1 MATQTDINEVL
12 QQRADANARLAL
24 IPYEGTPE
32 VKERDG
38 RRYLYMRK
46 RVSGRLTS
54 TYVDVYSEELH
65 QLLLKNAAEARALRK
80 QLRTLEKLLAQL
92 GYAGDELS
100 ARVLLNLD
108 FARANL
114 KSSIYD
120 QAVLEGVSTT
130 FPQTEDIIEN
140 GRVSG
145 VAASDVQKILNLKH
159 AWEFILDK
167 DVLKCPS
174 DFSLLSHIAG
184 LVNGGFYNDGGRVRG
199 VPVAIGGTSYVPPL
213 PQETVVRER
222 LADILAREGKPI
234 DKAVELCISCMK
246 WQVFMDGNKRASI
259 IYANHYLIAKG
270 GGLLVVPEKLVSE
283 FRALLVA
290 HYEGTGTDGLAA
302 FMKESCWRRLED

>member
-1 MATQTDINEVL
+1 MAMRADINEVL
-12 QQRADANARLAL
+12 QQRADVNARLAL

-32 VKERDG
+32 IKERG
-38 RRYLYMRK
+38 GKRYLYMRK

-65 QLLLKNAAEARALRK
+65 QLLLRNAAEARKLRK
-80 QLRTLEKLLAQL
+80 ELRALEKQLAQL
-92 GYAGDELS
+92 GYSEDELN

-140 GRVSG
+140 GRVNG
-145 VAASDVQKILNLKH
+145 VSASDVQKILNLKH

-167 DVLKCPS
+167 DVLRCPS

-184 LVNGGFYNDGGRVRG
+184 LVNGGFYMDGGRVRG
-199 VPVAIGGTSYVPPL
+199 VPVSIGGTAYVPPL

-222 LADILAREGKPI
+222 LDDILSRKGQPI
-234 DKAVELCISCMK
+234 DKAIDLCISCMK
-246 WQVFMDGNKRASI
+246 WQVFMDGNKRAST
-259 IYANHYLIAKG
+259 IYANHYLISEG
-270 GGLLVVPEKLVSE
+270 GGLLVVPEGRISE
-283 FRALLVA
+283 FRSLLVA
-290 HYEGTGTDGLAA
+290 HYEGTGTDDLTA
-302 FMKESCWRRLED
+302 FMKESCWRRFD

>member
-1 MATQTDINEVL
+1 MVMQADINEVL
-12 QQRADANARLAL
+12 QQRADVNARLAL

-32 VKERDG
+32 VKERDSK
-38 RRYLYMRK
+38 RYLYMRK
-46 RVSGRLTS
+46 RAGGRLTS

-65 QLLLKNAAEARALRK
+65 QLLLKNAADARALRK
-80 QLRTLEKLLAQL
+80 QLRALERQLAQL
-92 GYAGDELS
+92 GYSEGELS
-100 ARVLLNLD
+100 PRVLLNLD

-159 AWEFILDK
+159 AWEFILDA
-167 DVLKCPS
+167 DVLRCPS
-174 DFSLLSHIAG
+174 DFPLLSHIAR
-184 LVNGGFYNDGGRVRG
+184 LVNEGFYQDGGRVRG

-213 PQETVVRER
+213 PQETVVREQ
-222 LADILAREGKPI
+222 LSEILAREGEPI

-246 WQVFMDGNKRASI
+246 WQVFIDGNKRASI
-259 IYANHYLIAKG
+259 IYANHYLVAQG
-270 GGLLVVPEKLVSE
+270 GGLLVVPEGLVPE

-290 HYEGTGTDGLAA
+290 HYEGAGTDELAA
-302 FMKESCWRRLED
+302 FMKEACWRQLGE

>member
-1 MATQTDINEVL
+1 MAIQPGINEVL
-12 QQRADANARLAL
+12 QQRADVLARLAL

-46 RVSGRLTS
+46 RVGGRLTS
-54 TYVDVYSEELH
+54 TYVDAYSEELH
-65 QLLLKNAAEARALRK
+65 QLLLLNSADARRLRK
-80 QLRTLEKLLAQL
+80 ELRVLEKQLAQM
-92 GYAGDELS
+92 GYAQGELS
-100 ARVLLNLD
+100 SRVLLNLD

-140 GRVSG
+140 GQVNGVS
-145 VAASDVQKILNLKH
+145 ATDVQKILNLKH

-167 DVLKCPS
+167 DVIRCPS

-184 LVNGGFYNDGGRVRG
+184 LVNEGFYMDGGRVRG
-199 VPVAIGGTSYVPPL
+199 VPVAIGGTAYVPPL
-213 PQETVVRER
+213 PQETVVKER
-222 LADILAREGKPI
+222 LEGILAREGQPI
-234 DKAVELCISCMK
+234 DKAIELCISCMK
-246 WQVFMDGNKRASI
+246 WQVFMDGNKRAST
-259 IYANHYLIAKG
+259 IYANHYLIAQG
-270 GGLLVVPEKLVSE
+270 GGLLVVPERLVTD

-290 HYEGTGTDGLAA
+290 HYEGTGTDDLVM
-302 FMKESCWRRLED
+302 FMKENCWRRLEG

>member
-12 QQRADANARLAL
+12 QQRVDVNARLAF

-32 VKERDG
+32 VKERAG
-38 RRYLYMRK
+38 KRYLYMRK

-65 QLLLKNAAEARALRK
+65 QLLLRNAAEARVLRK
-80 QLRTLEKLLAQL
+80 QLRALERQLAQL
-92 GYAGDELS
+92 GYSEDELFP
-100 ARVLLNLD
+100 RVLLNLD

-120 QAVLEGVSTT
+120 QAVLEGVSAT
-130 FPQTEDIIEN
+130 FPQTEDILEN

-167 DVLKCPS
+167 DVLRCPS
-174 DFSLLSHIAG
+174 DFSLLSHVAG
-184 LVNGGFYNDGGRVRG
+184 LVNEGFYQDGGRVRG

-222 LADILAREGKPI
+222 LADILAREGEPI
-234 DKAVELCISCMK
+234 DKAIELSISCMK
-246 WQVFMDGNKRASI
+246 WQVFMDGNKRASV
-259 IYANHYLIAKG
+259 IYANHYLIAQG
-270 GGLLVVPEKLVSE
+270 GGLLVVPEKLVGE
-283 FRALLVA
+283 FRALLIA
-290 HYEGTGTDGLAA
+290 HYEGTGTDDLAA
-302 FMKESCWRRLED
+302 FMKESCWRHLGD

>member
-12 QQRADANARLAL
+12 QQRADVNARLSL

-32 VKERDG
+32 VKERG
-38 RRYLYMRK
+38 GKRYLYMRK
-46 RVSGRLTS
+46 RVGGRLTS

-80 QLRTLEKLLAQL
+80 QLRALERQLAQL
-92 GYAGDELS
+92 GYAGEGLS
-100 ARVLLNLD
+100 PRVLLNLD

-159 AWEFILDK
+159 AWEFVLDG
-167 DVLKCPS
+167 DVLRCPS
-174 DFSLLSHIAG
+174 DFSLLSHIAR
-184 LVNGGFYNDGGRVRG
+184 LVNEGFYADGGRVRG
-199 VPVAIGGTSYVPPL
+199 VPVAIGGTFYVPPL
-213 PQETVVRER
+213 PQETVVKER
-222 LADILAREGKPI
+222 LSGILAHEGEPI
-234 DKAVELCISCMK
+234 DKAIELAISCMK

-259 IYANHYLIAKG
+259 IYANHYLIEQG
-270 GGLLVVPEKLVSE
+270 GGLLVVPEGLVSE
-283 FRALLVA
+283 FRALLIA
-290 HYEGTGTDGLAA
+290 HYEGTDTEDLVA
-302 FMKESCWRRLED
+302 FMRESCWRRLEA